1 MIDFVALGWSL
12 ILLAALAF
20 LQRRLHFETQ
30 VLFLL
35 LTRRPEIALVLF
47 SLLLFPGVLLHE
59 ASHFLAARLLGVR
72 TGRFSLLSRPLPD
85 GRLQLGFVE
94 TSLSDP
100 FRDTLI
106 GSAPFIVGG
115 LFVAYAGLAPLGLPS
130 VWEPLSRGQLGA
142 FWAGLSALPAR
153 PDFYLWFYLTFAV
166 SSTMLPSPSD
176 RRAWLPILVLF
187 LLLFALA
194 WWAGAGPWM
203 LAHLAPWL
211 NQGLRALGMMFAIS
225 ASVHL
230 AILLPLWVL
239 RSSLAQLSGLRVT

>member
-1 MIDFVALGWSL
+1 MIDFAGLGWL
-12 ILLAALAF
+12 VLLLAALAF

-30 VLFLL
+30 ALFLL

-72 TGRFSLLSRPLPD
+72 TGRFSLLPRPMPG
-85 GRLQLGFVE
+85 GRLQLGYVE
-94 TSLSDP
+94 TSQSDP
-100 FRDTLI
+100 VRDALI
-106 GSAPFIVGG
+106 GSAPFLVGG
-115 LFVAYAGLAPLGLPS
+115 LFVAYAGLAPLSLPD
-130 VWEPLSRGQLGA
+130 VWEPLSQGQLVE
-142 FWAGLSALPAR
+142 FWTRLFALPAR

-176 RRAWLPILVLF
+176 RRAWLPILVLV
-187 LLLFALA
+187 LLLVGLALL
-194 WWAGAGPWM
+194 AGAGPWM
-203 LAHLAPWL
+203 VTHLAPRL
-211 NQGLRALGMMFAIS
+211 NQGMRALGMMFAIS

-239 RSSLAQLSGLRVT
+239 RSSLAQLFGLRVT